1 MGLFC
6 NSCGYHGTP
15 AGAWRSVCVGVDSLL
30 CLSLPIPFI
39 LSHCLIAEMHVPA
52 ALMAKLELPV
62 TDGK

>member
-1 MGLFC
+1 MGLLC
-6 NSCGYHGTP
+6 NSCGHP
-15 AGAWRSVCVGVDSLL
+15 SRLMVSVCVGVDSFL
-30 CLSLPIPFI
+30 CPFLPIAFI

>member
-1 MGLFC
+1 MVIVSVGID
-6 NSCGYHGTP
+6 SS
-15 AGAWRSVCVGVDSLL
+15 AGAWSVSLGIDSFL
-30 CLSLPIPFI
+30 CPFLPIPFI